1 MRNSVFFNIIY
12 ISAADIKTVMC
23 GYDGLSC
30 GGVGWGAEI

>member
-1 MRNSVFFNIIY
+1 MRNSVFFNIIF